1 MINEQAVKN
10 VLLIGIG
17 GTYNYGCEAI
27 VRGTVAILKAYNP
40 EIYISY
46 ASYNYDDDV
55 RRLAGCEVKILPRPH
70 RKKWTIHNIVRKVLS
85 YAGISYTLPYD
96 SMEWV
101 SSFDTVFSIG
111 GDIYTLQANGAYNR
125 SLPLF
130 MERCQSAGLK
140 YVLWG
145 ASVGKFES
153 NPHALRFFKRH
164 LPKIDLIVAREQNT
178 VDYLRSLG
186 CIHNVCMAPD
196 PAYFVPCPA
205 IGSPADDKTVV
216 GINLSPVSAMYEY
229 GDMSMAIAR
238 QSRAIAG
245 LIERMHCSVLL
256 IPHVLA
262 PNANDNDLS
271 YLHEI
276 KKAIPI
282 QFQDGVSVIDTDPQF
297 IGMKR
302 YLSQCNYVIAARM
315 HCAINAITTGVPTL
329 FLSYSEKA
337 KGMVRYVYGADDA
350 VMSLKNFED
359 TEQVVSKLD
368 VLPVSVNTDK
378 IRNFDFQSVLDSL

>member
-1 MINEQAVKN
+1 MKN

-40 EIYISY
+40 EIHISY

-55 RRLAGCEVKILPRPH
+55 RRLAGCEVKILSRPR
-70 RKKWTIHNIVRKVLS
+70 RKKWTIRNVVRKVLS
-85 YAGISYTLPYD
+85 YAGITYTLPYD
-96 SMEWV
+96 STEWI

-111 GDIYTLQANGAYNR
+111 GDIYTLQANDAYDR

-130 MERCQSAGLK
+130 MERCQSVGLK

-145 ASVGKFES
+145 ASVGKFEN

-178 VDYLRSLG
+178 VDYLKSLG

-196 PAYFVPCPA
+196 SAYFVPCPA
-205 IGSPADDKTVV
+205 IGSPADNKTVV

-229 GDMSMAIAR
+229 GDISMAIAR
-238 QSRAIAG
+238 QSMAIAG
-245 LIERMHCSVLL
+245 LIERMHCLVLL

-276 KKAIPI
+276 KKAIPH
-282 QFQDGVSVIDTDPQF
+282 QFQDVVSVIETDPQF
-297 IGMKR
+297 IGMKHH
-302 YLSQCNYVIAARM
+302 LSQCSYVIAARM
-315 HCAINAITTGVPTL
+315 HCAINATTMGVPTL

-337 KGMVRYVYGADDA
+337 KGMVRYVYGTDEA
-350 VMSLKNFED
+350 VMALKDFEN
-359 TEQVVSKLD
+359 TELVVSKLD
-368 VLPVSVNTDK
+368 ALPTSESIDK
-378 IRNFDFQSVLDSL
+378 IKNFDFQSILDSL

>member
-1 MINEQAVKN
+1 
-10 VLLIGIG
+10 
-17 GTYNYGCEAI
+17 
-27 VRGTVAILKAYNP
+27 
-40 EIYISY
+40 
-46 ASYNYDDDV
+46 
-55 RRLAGCEVKILPRPH
+55 
-70 RKKWTIHNIVRKVLS
+70 
-85 YAGISYTLPYD
+85 
-96 SMEWV
+96 
-101 SSFDTVFSIG
+101 
-111 GDIYTLQANGAYNR
+111 
-125 SLPLF
+125 
-130 MERCQSAGLK
+130 
-140 YVLWG
+140 
-145 ASVGKFES
+145 
-153 NPHALRFFKRH
+153 
-164 LPKIDLIVAREQNT
+164 
-178 VDYLRSLG
+178 
-186 CIHNVCMAPD
+186 
-196 PAYFVPCPA
+196 
-205 IGSPADDKTVV
+205 
-216 GINLSPVSAMYEY
+216 
-229 GDMSMAIAR
+229 MAIAR